1 MKLEKMTRRSLAM
14 LLVMMMVF
22 SLAVPA
28 FADTGIAD
36 GTTVS
41 EEDHNHNNEATSEN
55 NPSDEGNG
63 NAADTN
69 DGDAE
74 EHVHSFTAAVDGMCG
89 GPADITYTCSCG
101 DEYVEHIEILPHD
114 EVVIDT
120 LEATCTEGGYTVY
133 HCNHCG
139 AVQTRDEVEALG
151 HDYVAVVTEPTCTM
165 QGYTTYTCSRCSD
178 SYVGD
183 FTENANA
190 HVWNEG
196 TETKAP
202 TCTEAGIMTF
212 VCTVC
217 GETKEEE
224 IPTVAHDWENVYDPE
239 NGFTMPTCTEGGC
252 AHSTCKVCG
261 LFEGANLIDPLGH
274 THEEGAEGIVTAP
287 TCTMQGYT
295 SYVCTRCGDSYQD
308 DYTDMIP
315 HVRNTEMPERVITPA
330 AIGVE
335 GTVEYMCRECGM
347 PFTATIPALRPSG
360 GGGGGGAAA
369 PAPVEIDEPDVPLA
383 AALPFDDVKENSW
396 FREAVQYVY
405 DNDLMSGEEDTVF
418 NPNGA
423 TTRGMIV
430 KTLYNMEK
438 EPAVS
443 SAAAVFSD
451 VVSGKWYS
459 DAVSWAAENEIVTG
473 YDDGSF
479 RPENS
484 ITRQELAAILYRYAG
499 YKQYDVTGKAELSAY
514 ADANA
519 VSDFAK
525 GAVEWSVKADLI
537 SGIESDGV
545 TVLAPANG
553 ATRAQLAT
561 ILMRFNQNFAASEG
575 ETK

>member
-36 GTTVS
+36 GTAVS

-74 EHVHSFTAAVDGMCG
+74 EHVHNFTILVENTATCEEAGI
-89 GPADITYTCSCG
+89 ITYACECG
-101 DEYVEHIEILPHD
+101 ETMTE
-114 EVVIDT
+114 
-120 LEATCTEGGYTVY
+120 EA
-133 HCNHCG
+133 
-139 AVQTRDEVEALG
+139 EALG
-151 HDYVAVVTEPTCTM
+151 HDIIVDAEATIEPTCET
-165 QGYTTYTCSRCSD
+165 GGCIVEHCSRCPNATHSEL
-178 SYVGD
+178 VPALGHD
-183 FTENANA
+183 FEII
-190 HVWNEG
+190 EI
-196 TETKAP
+196 AP
-202 TCTEAGIMTF
+202 TCVEPGKTVYKCKREGYNEERVEINSETNPLNHVWDEGIAVTPAACETAGVMSYT
-212 VCTVC
+212 CTLC
-217 GETKEEE
+217 GETREEE
-224 IPTVAHDWENVYDPE
+224 LPALGHDYEYSYDDPE
-239 NGFTMPTCTEGGC
+239 AVHPTCY
-252 AHSTCKVCG
+252 SLG
-261 LFEGANLIDPLGH
+261 LAKG
-274 THEEGAEGIVTAP
+274 T
-287 TCTMQGYT
+287 
-295 SYVCTRCGDSYQD
+295 CTRCGDRPLGFLQVE
-308 DYTDMIP
+308 MLP
-315 HVRNTEMPERVITPA
+315 HTIDREKGEIITPA
-330 AIGVE
+330 AIGVK
-335 GTVEYMCRECGM
+335 GTIKYVCEVEECHAEI
-347 PFTATIPALRPSG
+347 FEDIPALPEPSRPS

-443 SAAAVFSD
+443 SAAVFSD

-459 DAVSWAAENEIVTG
+459 DAVLWAAENEIVTG

-484 ITRQELAAILYRYAG
+484 ITRQELAAILYRYAE
-499 YKQYDVTGKAELSAY
+499 YKKYDVTGKAELSAY

-519 VSDFAK
+519 VSNFAK

-561 ILMRFNQNFAASEG
+561 ILMRFNQSFAASEG